1 VQQRVLSVPELTER
15 LGYTYC
21 FERFAE
27 GLDPEVYQAKGFV
40 RFADETYLFNYV
52 NGRWELEPVL
62 EAETGL
68 VFIGRGIRAKEPQIV
83 GLLKACEV

>member
-1 VQQRVLSVPELTER
+1 L
-15 LGYTYC
+15 
-21 FERFAE
+21 
-27 GLDPEVYQAKGFV
+27 
-40 RFADETYLFNYV
+40 
-52 NGRWELEPVL
+52 L